1 MILILSKPTTGLISQ
16 GFVKTNDIIIQANIY
31 ADLVEWED
39 LERTEPPLT
48 MDFTEETILSAMAS
62 RLHLPKYRNDTQSV
76 ERYMPVLEQACGQRV
91 GATARD
97 QFIHMLNKSRELV
110 PKFDSKKNDSK
121 F

>member
-1 MILILSKPTTGLISQ
+1 MTRFLS
-16 GFVKTNDIIIQANIY
+16 
-31 ADLVEWED
+31 ED
-39 LERTEPPLT
+39 E
-48 MDFTEETILSAMAS
+48 ILSAMAEP
-62 RLHLPKYRNDTQSV
+62 LHLPCFPSNTQGV
-76 ERYMPVLEQACGQRV
+76 ERYMPILEQACGQRV